1 MERIN
6 KYLAKCDLGSRRKVE
21 RFIQNGQIFI
31 DGRKAS
37 LTDMVSSN
45 NIIILDDKPL
55 LPKKFEYVLIN
66 KPTGYVTTLKDDHAK
81 QIITDLLPKDLK
93 HLKPVG
99 RLDKETS
106 GLILLTNDGIMAN
119 KLTHP
124 RYEKEKE
131 YEVKTKQ
138 KIDKSVLEKMLGG
151 FELEDGFIKPKK
163 IELRNGKINIT
174 ISEGRNRLIRRM
186 FAYFGFEV
194 IELKRT
200 RISFLKLGDLREG
213 ELRYLTEKEICK
225 LKDE

>member
-6 KYLAKCDLGSRRKVE
+6 KYLAKCNLGSRRKVE
-21 RFIQNGQIFI
+21 
-31 DGRKAS
+31 
-37 LTDMVSSN
+37 
-45 NIIILDDKPL
+45 DKPL
-55 LPKKFEYVLIN
+55 LAKKFEYVLIN
-66 KPTGYVTTLKDDHAK
+66 KPTGYVTTVKDNHAK
-81 QIITDLLPKDLK
+81 QIIIDLLPQNLR

-106 GLILLTNDGIMAN
+106 GLILLTNDGNLAN

-131 YEVKTKQ
+131 YEVKTKPEFTETA
-138 KIDKSVLEKMLGG
+138 LEKMSSG

-163 IELRNGKINIT
+163 FEIKNGKIYIT

-186 FAYFGFEV
+186 FSYFGFEV

-200 RISFLKLGDLREG
+200 RISFLKLGHLREG
-213 ELRYLTEKEICK
+213 EFIHLSNKEICK